1 MIPVSNAQNQPES
14 PRGLAQAGP
23 KAAKKG
29 AATAGVTSELPEGGD
44 DARGSARADHAR
56 DRAIA
61 AARVADETRG
71 TDVHVL
77 DLRGLTD
84 VFDYFVVATGAS
96 RRQLHAMAD
105 EIEQMMKKEMHD
117 TRRGIEGYEEGRWIV
132 LDYGDV
138 VVHLFDA
145 EARDYWDLEQLW
157 NGFKPVPLPASMS
170 ATPATLATPAT
181 GEVR

>member
-1 MIPVSNAQNQPES
+1 MTAASTAQKSES
-14 PRGLAQAGP
+14 RP
-23 KAAKKG
+23 
-29 AATAGVTSELPEGGD
+29 
-44 DARGSARADHAR
+44 DHAR
-56 DRAIA
+56 VRAIA

-84 VFDYFVVATGAS
+84 VFDYFVLATGTS

-105 EIEQMMKKEMHD
+105 EIEQVMKKEMHD
-117 TRRGIEGYEEGRWIV
+117 TRRGSEGYEEGRWIV

-145 EARDYWDLEQLW
+145 ESREYWDLEHLW
-157 NGFKPVPLPASMS
+157 SGCKTVPLPSAAS
-170 ATPATLATPAT
+170 AAGA
-181 GEVR
+181 ER

>member
-1 MIPVSNAQNQPES
+1 
-14 PRGLAQAGP
+14 L
-23 KAAKKG
+23 
-29 AATAGVTSELPEGGD
+29 
-44 DARGSARADHAR
+44 
-56 DRAIA
+56 A

-71 TDVHVL
+71 TDVRVL
-77 DLRGLTD
+77 DLRGLTQ

-117 TRRGIEGYEEGRWIV
+117 ARRGIEGYEDGRWIV

-145 EARDYWDLEQLW
+145 ESRDYWDIEQLW
-157 NGFKPVPLPASMS
+157 SGCQQVPVPA
-170 ATPATLATPAT
+170 AGAA
-181 GEVR
+181 R